1 MARRSPRNAS
11 FIELVELAANRQLSS
26 LPGPKQERSR
36 ERVAAIISAAIAVI
50 ARNGIAKARI
60 SDIAAEASIMP
71 SSIYDYYN
79 NKEELAYAIP
89 VSRMSEFF
97 NLYRAALPEYESY
110 EQRLFYYLKTTA
122 DYASRNPDW
131 ARVFYLEIWPSVH
144 VQAGEVRLVMDDY
157 ARIIVRMLEEG
168 AEAGEWP
175 AQSDAYMTASIIM
188 GSLNQ
193 LIITWL
199 LYGQPKDL
207 RRGAARLGGKL
218 LQMVKAEGLL
228 EPVEIAPQPR
238 RRPAGEKPPRRSKA
252 DAAG

>member
-1 MARRSPRNAS
+1 
-11 FIELVELAANRQLSS
+11 
-26 LPGPKQERSR
+26 
-36 ERVAAIISAAIAVI
+36 
-50 ARNGIAKARI
+50 
-60 SDIAAEASIMP
+60 MP
-71 SSIYDYYN
+71 SSIYDYYS

-97 NLYRAALPEYESY
+97 NVYRAALPQYETY
-110 EQRLFYYLKTTA
+110 EQRLFHYLRTTA

-157 ARIIVRMLEEG
+157 ARIIIRILEEG
-168 AEAGEWP
+168 AKAGEWP
-175 AQSDAYMTASIIM
+175 APVDAYMIANIIM

-207 RRGAARLGGKL
+207 RRGAAQLGTKL
-218 LQMVKAEGLL
+218 LQLIKSEQSLVS
-228 EPVEIAPQPR
+228 VDIAGQPP
-238 RRPAGEKPPRRSKA
+238 RRPAAEKKSAAKPKRRTAKA
-252 DAAG
+252 DVAT